1 VWEAAATLAAMK
13 GTIARFGS
21 SRPWVQWNSILVT
34 PDLPGGSRR
43 FDRAASSLLQGE
55 DGISL
60 RHLHISCIF
69 ERSAY
74 RKGSIDRRPGAS
86 SLDGIKWV

>member
-1 VWEAAATLAAMK
+1 VWKAAATLAAMK

-43 FDRAASSLLQGE
+43 FDRA
-55 DGISL
+55 D
-60 RHLHISCIF
+60 
-69 ERSAY
+69 
-74 RKGSIDRRPGAS
+74 
-86 SLDGIKWV
+86 